1 MLLDLTATAEVCLSA
16 SIVCSCI
23 LFTRV
28 LLLLLL
34 LLLLSS
40 LRQVYLGLSIEQRD
54 RELGVGHRDA
64 ICSSSGR
71 V

>member
-23 LFTRV
+23 LFTRA
-28 LLLLLL
+28 LLLLL